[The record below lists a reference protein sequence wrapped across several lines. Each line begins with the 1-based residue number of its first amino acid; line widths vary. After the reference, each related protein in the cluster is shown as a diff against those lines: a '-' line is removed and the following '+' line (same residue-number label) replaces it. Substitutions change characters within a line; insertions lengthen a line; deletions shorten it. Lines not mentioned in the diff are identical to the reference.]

1 LRVSKQAMAAH
12 REQIVAAAA
21 KRFRECGFDG
31 ISVADIMKQV
41 GLTHGGFYRHFSS
54 KQELLAAAA
63 ERAFSEII
71 EKLQKVADEA
81 PGERLEAVVSF
92 YLSQRHHD
100 HPELGCPLAALGG
113 ELGRQ
118 PAAVKKV
125 VTEGENRILDFLSA
139 VAPGKTK
146 ALRRTQAMVALASM
160 VGAMILARANANGA
174 FSKQVRKTIATAIP
188 ATVDSVENKPEP

>member
-1 LRVSKQAMAAH
+1 MRISKEAMAAH
-12 REQIVAAAA
+12 TEQIVAVAA

-31 ISVADIMKQV
+31 ISVADIMKDV

-54 KQELLAAAA
+54 KEELTASAA

-81 PGERLEAVVSF
+81 PGDRLEAAVSF

-100 HPELGCPLAALGG
+100 HPALGCPLAALGG

-118 PAAVKKV
+118 PAAVKNV
-125 VTEGENRILDFLSA
+125 VTEGENRMVNFLSSI
-139 VAPGKTK
+139 APGKTK
-146 ALRRTQAMVALASM
+146 VLRRSQAIVALASM
-160 VGAMILARANANGA
+160 VGAMILARGTGNSG
-174 FSKQVRKTIATAIP
+174 FSKEVLKTVATAIP
-188 ATVDSVENKPEP
+188 ATVNAADKKPRA